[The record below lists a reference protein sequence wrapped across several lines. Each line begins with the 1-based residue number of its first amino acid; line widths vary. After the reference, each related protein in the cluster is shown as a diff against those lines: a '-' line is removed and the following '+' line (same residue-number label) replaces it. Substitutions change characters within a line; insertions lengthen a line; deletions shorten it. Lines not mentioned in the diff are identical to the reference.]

1 MSLSPFTSPGHTS
14 HVQQVRMPM
23 PPTTERNK
31 WINDIKCKPTNEDI
45 QSANIGNTEQTDAET
60 TDTYNNLIQ
69 MQTYER
75 RHPNANLRTKTTNS
89 PSSAAAFIS
98 KHNISDDDQNERKMN
113 ANNQPPF
120 DVR

>member
-14 HVQQVRMPM
+14 HAQQVRMPM

-75 RHPNANLRTKTTNS
+75 RQPIHHHPLQHSFLNTISRMMIKTNAK
-89 PSSAAAFIS
+89 
-98 KHNISDDDQNERKMN
+98 
-113 ANNQPPF
+113 
-120 DVR
+120 